1 MHRAIKLNKTSSAA
15 GSAAFMLSL
24 FAGASP
30 VAALTAK
37 DVLTK
42 MGNDERFAYLAG
54 ISDGLAQ
61 ARWMK
66 DKPDETGMK
75 CIYDWY
81 YKGGK
86 RKFNQVYDLLE
97 LHPDKPA
104 NAIIY
109 VLIKKE
115 CGE

>member
-1 MHRAIKLNKTSSAA
+1 MQIVEKRPITTAAA
-15 GSAAFMLSL
+15 GSVAFLLSL
-24 FAGASP
+24 YAVASP

-37 DVLTK
+37 DVLNK
-42 MGNDERFAYLAG
+42 MNDDERFSYLAG
-54 ISDGLAQ
+54 IADGLAQ

-66 DKPDETGMK
+66 DKPDDTGMK

-86 RKFNQVYDLLE
+86 RKFNQVYGLLE
-97 LHPDKPA
+97 LHPEKPT
-104 NAIIY
+104 NAIMY

>member
-1 MHRAIKLNKTSSAA
+1 MQIVEKHPIKTATASAA
-15 GSAAFMLSL
+15 VLLHSLLS
-24 FAGASP
+24 GATP
-30 VAALTAK
+30 AAALTGK
-37 DVLTK
+37 DVLNK
-42 MGNDERFAYLAG
+42 MNNDQRFSYLAG
-54 ISDGLAQ
+54 IADGLAQ

-66 DKPDETGMK
+66 DRPDDTGMK

-86 RKFNQVYDLLE
+86 RKFNQVYGLLE

-104 NAIIY
+104 NAIMY